1 MTFDPRFAPPASLLL
16 SEVLAA
22 TGGELL
28 GGVGGPFTVCTDSRA
43 AGPGTLFVALQ
54 GEVHDAHAFV
64 GAALAAGSAALVST
78 VDPAWTPTAPL
89 IRVPDTLVALGQVGQ
104 AALLRQGPSVA
115 AITGSVGKT
124 STRAMLSAILRQVVP
139 TLSTDGNFNNRVGL
153 PLTLLQLRPEH
164 RAVVLELGMSEPGE
178 IRALAAICRP
188 RVRVITRIAPV
199 HLEFFDGVEGIADAK
214 GELFEDARPGDVLVF
229 PADEP
234 TSARFPRPPGA
245 VLVPVG
251 ADPDSTAP
259 VRPLEVESLG
269 LLGTRALIQVHGERF
284 EVQVPI
290 PGRHQLQ
297 NALAAAAAAWALG
310 ARAPAIQAGLLAVD
324 VPGRR
329 MKVAERNGVL
339 VVDDA
344 YNASPASVAAVLET
358 VARIPRQGRRVAA
371 LGDMLELGP
380 TAPGLHADVGRAAA
394 ALGLDLLVGAGPLME
409 YAVRAASQ
417 AGMHAVSVPDS
428 EAAGAFLAGFLEPGD
443 LLLLKGSRGTKMEAA
458 LDLAFPGEGN

>member
-1 MTFDPRFAPPASLLL
+1 MSYDVRFAPPAALSL

-28 GGVGGPFTVCTDSRA
+28 TGAGDSLQICTDSRA
-43 AGPGTLFVALQ
+43 AAPGRLFVALM
-54 GEVHDAHAFV
+54 GEVHDAHHFV
-64 GAALAAGSAALVST
+64 EAALETGGGAVVSY
-78 VDPAWTPTAPL
+78 VDPSWSATGPL
-89 IRVPDTLVALGQVGQ
+89 VRVPDTLAALGALGRH
-104 AALLRQGPSVA
+104 ALLRHGPSVA
-115 AITGSVGKT
+115 AVTGSVGKT
-124 STRAMLSAILRQVVP
+124 STRAMLSAILEQLAP

-153 PLTLLQLRPEH
+153 PLTLLNLSSEH

-178 IRALAAICRP
+178 IRVLADICRP

-199 HLEFFDGVEGIADAK
+199 HLEFFGGIEGIADAK
-214 GELFEDARPGDVLVF
+214 GELFESARPGDVLIF
-229 PADEP
+229 PGDDP

-245 VLVPVG
+245 VLVPIG
-251 ADPDSTAP
+251 SDAGSKAP
-259 VRPLEVESLG
+259 VRPLEVESRG
-269 LLGTRALIQVHGERF
+269 LLGTRALIEVHGSRF
-284 EVQVPI
+284 EVDVPV

-297 NALAAAAAAWALG
+297 NALAATAAAWALG
-310 ARAPAIQAGLLAVD
+310 AREDAVRAGLRGVQ

-329 MKVAERNGVL
+329 MKVRQIQGVL

-358 VARIPRQGRRVAA
+358 VARVPRRGRRVAA

-380 TAPGLHADVGRAAA
+380 TGSELHAEVGRAAA

-409 YAVRAASQ
+409 HAVRAAQQ
-417 AGMHAVSVPDS
+417 AGMAAVSVPDS
-428 EAAGAFLAGFLEPGD
+428 EAAGAFLAGFLESGD

-458 LDLAFPGEGN
+458 LDLAFGEGD